1 MMLSKNLKCLRYLSG
16 LPYFIME
23 KLMFSSDT
31 GSAAEEDIENWR
43 RDGGVR
49 GRGGQQ
55 DGYG

>member
-1 MMLSKNLKCLRYLSG
+1 ML
-16 LPYFIME
+16 
-23 KLMFSSDT
+23 SSDT